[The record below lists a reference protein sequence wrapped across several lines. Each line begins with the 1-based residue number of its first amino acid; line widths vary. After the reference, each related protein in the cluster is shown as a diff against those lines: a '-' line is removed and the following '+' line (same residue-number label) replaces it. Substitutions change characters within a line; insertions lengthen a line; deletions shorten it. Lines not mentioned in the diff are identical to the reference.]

1 MNAEAQGLNTEAQVM
16 NTNVEKPK
24 YGPDESDM
32 KYWTRQGPRTA
43 AFLLVI
49 PGATLIGLGVGLL
62 TNHLLPMAVIG
73 FGLGLLLW
81 GLIVALTP

>member
-1 MNAEAQGLNTEAQVM
+1 MNTGAQVM
-16 NTNVEKPK
+16 NTNVEEPK
-24 YGPDESDM
+24 YIPDESDV
-32 KYWTRQGPRTA
+32 KYWVRQRPRTA

-62 TNHLLPMAVIG
+62 TNHLLPVAVVG

>member
-1 MNAEAQGLNTEAQVM
+1 MNTGAQVM
-16 NTNVEKPK
+16 NTNVEEPK
-24 YGPDESDM
+24 YIDESDV
-32 KYWTRQGPRTA
+32 KYWVRQGPRTA

-62 TNHLLPMAVIG
+62 TNHLLPVAVVG